1 MDKFLLKSA
10 FGINS
15 MKEMEAGDTIKVAC
29 QTWLECNSVKVQ
41 VCNYKK
47 AYPREDI
54 SKYETKTEKQGNGF
68 IITITA
74 VA

>member
-15 MKEMEAGDTIKVAC
+15 MKEMQAGDTIKVAC
-29 QTWLECNSVKVQ
+29 QTWLERNSVKVQ

-54 SKYETKTEKQGNGF
+54 GKYKTKTEKQGNGF
-68 IITITA
+68 IVSITA